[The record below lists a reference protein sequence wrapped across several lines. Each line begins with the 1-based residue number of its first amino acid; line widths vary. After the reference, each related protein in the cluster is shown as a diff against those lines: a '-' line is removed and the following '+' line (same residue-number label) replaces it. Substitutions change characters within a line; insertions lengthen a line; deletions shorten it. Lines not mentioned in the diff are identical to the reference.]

1 MAKKIPLDKKR
12 KIVYNLVM
20 NFDNLY
26 FLQLTVY
33 QYDKNKTKMDY
44 SVIPVTVLSLDRN
57 GLPAVLKSDVSEE
70 KFDVSKMLFTNDFM
84 NINYQTYTDI
94 SRSDYTMLCGEI
106 HDKKKEGK
114 AVKTSILVY
123 SPYGLEREDIMKRWL
138 KQLFRKRWFYKFK
151 YLKFLKKKESL
162 NQF

>member
-1 MAKKIPLDKKR
+1 MKD
-12 KIVYNLVM
+12 
-20 NFDNLY
+20 DNLY

-33 QYDKNKTKMDY
+33 QYDKNKIKMDY
-44 SVIPVTVLSLDRN
+44 SVIPVTFKEYGKN
-57 GLPAVLKSDVSEE
+57 GLPISLKSEVSDEVIDI
-70 KFDVSKMLFTNDFM
+70 KYMLFSDTFLDRD
-84 NINYQTYTDI
+84 YQEAFKDSLVY
-94 SRSDYTMLCGEI
+94 LGEI

-123 SPYGLEREDIMKRWL
+123 SLHGLEREEVMKNWL
-138 KQLFRKRWFYKFK
+138 KQFFRKRWFYKFK

>member
-1 MAKKIPLDKKR
+1 
-12 KIVYNLVM
+12 M

-57 GLPAVLKSDVSEE
+57 GMPTVLKSDVSDE

-84 NINYQTYTDI
+84 NINHQTYTDI
-94 SRSDYTMLCGEI
+94 SCADCTMLCGEI

-123 SPYGLEREDIMKRWL
+123 SPYGLEREDAMKIWL
-138 KQLFRKRWFYKFK
+138 KQFFRKRWFYKFK

>member
-1 MAKKIPLDKKR
+1 MK
-12 KIVYNLVM
+12 
-20 NFDNLY
+20 DNDLY

-44 SVIPVTVLSLDRN
+44 SIIPVTFKDYDDS
-57 GLPAVLKSDVSEE
+57 GLPISLKSGVSDEVIDI
-70 KFDVSKMLFTNDFM
+70 KYMLFSDTFLNRD
-84 NINYQTYTDI
+84 YQEVFGDSLVY
-94 SRSDYTMLCGEI
+94 LGEI

-123 SPYGLEREDIMKRWL
+123 NPWGLEDEEEDVMKRWL
-138 KQLFRKRWFYKFK
+138 KHFFRKRWFYKFK
-151 YLKFLKKKESL
+151 YLKFLKKKEEL

>member
-1 MAKKIPLDKKR
+1 MKD
-12 KIVYNLVM
+12 
-20 NFDNLY
+20 DNLY

-44 SVIPVTVLSLDRN
+44 SVIPVTVIGLDNN
-57 GLPAVLKSDVSEE
+57 GLPTLLKSGVSEE
-70 KFDVSKMLFTNDFM
+70 KIDVSKMLFTDVFYNQEFD
-84 NINYQTYTDI
+84 NSTV
-94 SRSDYTMLCGEI
+94 LCGEI

-114 AVKTSILVY
+114 AVKTSILVS
-123 SPYGLEREDIMKRWL
+123 SPYGLEKEDVMKSWL
-138 KQLFRKRWFYKFK
+138 KQFFRKRWFYKFK

>member
-1 MAKKIPLDKKR
+1 MKD
-12 KIVYNLVM
+12 
-20 NFDNLY
+20 DNLY

-33 QYDKNKTKMDY
+33 QYDKNKIKMDY
-44 SVIPVTVLSLDRN
+44 SIIPVTFKEYGKN
-57 GLPAVLKSDVSEE
+57 GLPISLKSEVSDEVIDI
-70 KFDVSKMLFTNDFM
+70 KYMLFSDTFLDRD
-84 NINYQTYTDI
+84 YQEAFEDSLAY
-94 SRSDYTMLCGEI
+94 LGEI

-123 SPYGLEREDIMKRWL
+123 SLHGLEREEVMKNWL
-138 KQLFRKRWFYKFK
+138 KQFFRKRWFYKFK